1 MSKATVSEQE
11 LESLRRDAERFRN
24 LQQVAHVG
32 WWKADFTARE
42 ACFSEILADI
52 LQVGPEP
59 VPFERCAELIHP
71 DYRERVMHSLDMFP
85 EVDFY
90 DESFP
95 VRSKVGDIWMHSQ
108 LASKETGPDGHLF
121 AQGFMRYLSVQE
133 AQHTRESASHMQ
145 LKELLTRQ
153 NNLSQ
158 SLLMLLK
165 HSDEQD
171 VITGLLENLLHQF
184 DGDRTYIFE
193 YDWAKRTHSCRY
205 EVVRDGVTPEIDGL
219 QDIPI
224 DLTLWWSER
233 LKENLPIILSDLD
246 ELPPEADGVKAV
258 LAPQGIKSL
267 MVVPL
272 INREGT
278 WGYIGV
284 DIVGQYRIWNEADRQ
299 WFLSLANIISVCI
312 ELKRS
317 EATIRKEK
325 EYFRNIY
332 MHMPLGYAKMRVAY
346 DPQGKPADYLLEEYN
361 PAVEQILHVQ
371 LTGMVGRSIR
381 EPGFLISEE
390 IWTDL
395 YETVTRR
402 TVVSNKLYKV
412 RNNRYFNAIV
422 FSTDRD
428 HCTAL
433 FSDVTESIRAQ
444 KELQRNEAK
453 LQNLYKTIPV
463 GIEIYDKDG
472 VLLDLN
478 DEDMRIFGIERKED
492 ALGVSLF
499 DNPNVSPEE
508 REAMRR
514 GQHIEFSMDY
524 DFGKILSGGYYKST
538 HTEVRNLLA
547 RCTPLRDA
555 DGNID
560 QYVIIVVD
568 NTESNRTYHR
578 LRDIEYRF
586 DYMAE
591 MAQIGLCKWIP
602 RLNSFTASEQW
613 YSNVNTRG
621 PIADIKD
628 AYVKTHPDDFAK
640 LKQFFDDAVAGR
652 AQGFRDVLRVRNG
665 NAWKWIRC
673 TYRVK
678 CEEGNDDIEVI
689 GLNVDIT
696 ELKQTELRL
705 QEAKLKAEESDRMK
719 SAFLANMSHEIRTP
733 LNAIVGFSNLLI
745 ETEDPADKKE
755 YVDIIQRNNEQ
766 LLQLISDILDLS
778 KIEAGTLNF
787 TYTET
792 DLNRLLEEIVHAAQ
806 MRNTSDQVDVVLAET
821 VPGCIARVDRNRLTQ
836 VLTNLT
842 TNALKFTQ
850 RGSIRIGYRLE
861 PDGKFLYFHVSDTGC
876 GIPTDK
882 QKSVFE
888 RFVKLNSFSQGTGLG
903 LSICQTI
910 VEHVGGRIGVESE
923 EGKGSNFWFTI
934 PYRPVSDQKN
944 RKPQDKQIEPI
955 PVERDKL
962 TILVAEDSA
971 DNFKLFETI
980 LKKDYTILHAW
991 DGREAVELFKTHQPH
1006 LVLMDINMPVLNGY
1020 EATAE
1025 IRKLSER
1032 VPIIAVTAYAYASDE
1047 ERIMNSGFDAYVP
1060 KPLNASIMRSKI
1072 VELLKKRLV
1081 FI

>member
-193 YDWAKRTHSCRY
+193 YDWAKQTHSCRY
-205 EVVRDGVTPEIDGL
+205 EVVRDGVTPEIDSL

-422 FSTDRD
+422 FSTDCD

-547 RCTPLRDA
+547 RCTPLRDG

-778 KIEAGTLNF
+778 KIEAGMVELSYTKIELNLLCQEVVSS
-787 TYTET
+787 YMADTE
-792 DLNRLLEEIVHAAQ
+792 REVPIVFAG
-806 MRNTSDQVDVVLAET
+806 RCDDCYIISDRSKLV
-821 VPGCIARVDRNRLTQ
+821 Q
-836 VLTNLT
+836 VLSNLIN
-842 TNALKFTQ
+842 NAIKFTQ
-850 RGSIRIGYRLE
+850 QGCITVGFRKLQKGIEFY
-861 PDGKFLYFHVSDTGC
+861 VQDTGI
-876 GIPTDK
+876 GIVAENI
-882 QKSVFE
+882 QLIFNRFE
-888 RFVKLNSFSQGTGLG
+888 KLNHFAHGTGLG
-903 LSICQTI
+903 LTICRNL
-910 VEHVGGRIGVESE
+910 VEKLDGTIGVESE
-923 EGKGSNFWFTI
+923 PGIGSRFWFTV
-934 PYRPVSDQKN
+934 PYEPAGLHRAEDALLPPSHGLSQISPGKPV
-944 RKPQDKQIEPI
+944 
-955 PVERDKL
+955 
-962 TILVAEDSA
+962 ILVAEDTDSNFQVLSA
-971 DNFKLFETI
+971 I
-980 LKKDYTILHAW
+980 LRNDYELLRAR
-991 DGREAVELFKTHQPH
+991 DGDEAVRLVEQYRFVA
-1006 LVLMDINMPVLNGY
+1006 VLMDMKMPVMDGL
-1020 EATAE
+1020 EAT
-1025 IRKLSER
+1025 RKIKAVNPTLP
-1032 VPIIAVTAYAYASDE
+1032 VIAVTAYAYDHDREKALQAGCNDY
-1047 ERIMNSGFDAYVP
+1047 MT
-1060 KPLNASIMRSKI
+1060 KPMD
-1072 VELLKKRLV
+1072 VTELKQKLSEFVKDKH
-1081 FI
+1081 